1 MYPLNEKER
10 QMRKFPAL
18 MMALM
23 SGVVLN
29 LACAPAKTR
38 TVLWNGTNFDG
49 WVRYVP
55 DQTVQV
61 DTVWT
66 SQDGVLRCSGKPTG
80 YIRTRASFSDYHL
93 HLEWRWVK
101 EGGNSG
107 VLLHCQGPDQVWPHC
122 IEAQLKSGDAGD
134 LVLIG
139 PGEITVAGK
148 TYKNDRPFLII
159 ANQKDDIENPV
170 GEWNSYTRSPRAEH
184 HLFGERRRG
193 QPRRKGFC
201 RCGTHRPAERGR
213 RDRVSRYLA
222 GEIAGAIN
230 RPPGDDRPAREDES
244 GDDCRRNFIYS
255 PCR

>member
-1 MYPLNEKER
+1 
-10 QMRKFPAL
+10 MRKFMTL
-18 MMALM
+18 MMVLM
-23 SGVVLN
+23 SGVLLA
-29 LACAPAKTR
+29 LACGPAKSR
-38 TVLWNGTNFDG
+38 TVLWNGANFDG

-66 SQDGVLRCSGKPTG
+66 IQDGVLRCSGKPTG
-80 YIRTRASFSDYHL
+80 YLRTQASYSDYHL

-107 VLLHCQGPDQVWPHC
+107 VLLHCQGPDQVWPLC

-159 ANQKDDIENPV
+159 PNQKDGIEKPV
-170 GEWNSYTRSPRAEH
+170 GEWNSYDIVC
-184 HLFGERRRG
+184 RG
-193 QPRRKGFC
+193 QSIVCSVNGV
-201 RCGTHRPAERGR
+201 EVNRG
-213 RDRVSRYLA
+213 DKAFADA
-222 GEIAGAIN
+222 GPIALQSEGAPI
-230 RPPGDDRPAREDES
+230 EF
-244 GDDCRRNFIYS
+244 RNLWLEK
-255 PCR
+255 

>member
-1 MYPLNEKER
+1 MMYPLNEKER

-170 GEWNSYTRSPRAEH
+170 GEWNSYDIVC
-184 HLFGERRRG
+184 RG
-193 QPRRKGFC
+193 QSIICSVNGV
-201 RCGTHRPAERGR
+201 EVNRGEKAFA
-213 RDRVSRYLA
+213 DA
-222 GEIAGAIN
+222 GPIALQSEGAAIEF
-230 RPPGDDRPAREDES
+230 RAIWLEK
-244 GDDCRRNFIYS
+244 
-255 PCR
+255 